1 MKRRFA
7 RLAAALLAA
16 ALLAGCGASG
26 GSSQSM
32 DASYEMSAEA
42 GAAMDMENAGSTG
55 SALLPE
61 GTDATAETAQKIIY
75 RASMSMEST
84 DFDTARDTLLAA
96 VEANGAWLEYSQ
108 MSGSAE
114 DHDRYANYTV
124 RVPVDN
130 YSAFLQQA
138 GESGSVLNLEENAEN
153 VTSQY
158 IDLQARI
165 DSLENQRDRLNELAA
180 EAETTADLLE
190 IESRLSDVQY
200 ELESYTQQM
209 RTLNGQITY
218 STVDIYLR
226 EVATLTPTG
235 TTFGERLGDA
245 FRGGW
250 NGFVAFVQGLVLTL
264 VYLWPLLILAVVV
277 VLVIRVL
284 ARRHRARHPKPPTP
298 AKPSAPASYGAPTV
312 QTPDAAQQEPKPKY

>member
-1 MKRRFA
+1 MKRRFV
-7 RLAAALLAA
+7 RLAAVLLAA

-26 GSSQSM
+26 GSQSM
-32 DASYEMSAEA
+32 DASYEMSTEA
-42 GAAMDMENAGSTG
+42 MAPENAGGTE

-84 DFDTARDTLLAA
+84 DFDAAREALLTA

-108 MSGSAE
+108 MSGSAD
-114 DHDRYANYTV
+114 DHDRNANYTV

-130 YSAFLQQA
+130 YSTFLQQA

-153 VTSQY
+153 VTSEY

-200 ELESYTQQM
+200 QLESYTQQM
-209 RTLNGQITY
+209 RTLSGQITY

-235 TTFGERLGDA
+235 TTFGERLSDA

-250 NGFVAFVQGLVLTL
+250 NGFVAFIQGLVLTL
-264 VYLWPLLILAVVV
+264 VYLWPLLLVAVVV

-284 ARRHRARHPKPPTP
+284 ARRHRARHPKPPTS
-298 AKPSAPASYGAPTV
+298 AKPAAPASYSTAPTE
-312 QTPDAAQQEPKPKY
+312 TTEATQQEPKPKY

>member
-1 MKRRFA
+1 MKRRFV

-16 ALLAGCGASG
+16 TLLAGCGASG
-26 GSSQSM
+26 GSQST
-32 DASYEMSAEA
+32 DASYEMSTEA
-42 GAAMDMENAGSTG
+42 MASENAGGTES
-55 SALLPE
+55 SLLPE
-61 GTDATAETAQKIIY
+61 GTDATTETAQKIIY

-84 DFDTARDTLLAA
+84 DFDVAREALLTA
-96 VEANGAWLEYSQ
+96 VEANGAWLEYSR
-108 MSGSAE
+108 MSGSAD
-114 DHDRYANYTV
+114 DHDRNANYTV

-130 YSAFLQQA
+130 YSTFLQQA

-153 VTSQY
+153 VTSEY

-200 ELESYTQQM
+200 QLESYTQQM
-209 RTLNGQITY
+209 RTLSGQITY

-250 NGFVAFVQGLVLTL
+250 NGFVAFIQGLVLTL
-264 VYLWPLLILAVVV
+264 VYLWPLLLVAVVV

-284 ARRHRARHPKPPTP
+284 ARRHRARHPKPPTS
-298 AKPSAPASYGAPTV
+298 AKPAAPASYSTAPAET
-312 QTPDAAQQEPKPKY
+312 TEATQQEPKPKY